1 MADAMQIKRRIISLI
16 NSNGPTLPVQVA
28 KETGLSILFASA
40 FLSELYNEK
49 EINMTF
55 LRVGSSP
62 LYYLTGQEA
71 QLEPFSRYL
80 KSKEKDAYVLLK
92 ERKILKD
99 SEQSPAIRVALRE
112 IKDFAIPFEKNGEGF
127 WKYFL
132 GEEPEEVIVE
142 VVEIPKKEIEAE
154 LPVVEI
160 KEIIEVKKE
169 KELNIFDNEEEE
181 EKEVKEKK
189 ETKAKKPKKETK
201 KKTSK
206 TEKRDENFFNKIKEF
221 LGKKKIEILDIKDF
235 KNDEAILKVK
245 SKGEEELLFVF
256 NQKKISEK
264 ELLKAYKKAADNKM
278 KYSVLSLGETPKKL
292 DELINAM
299 KSLSDIGKLD

>member
-1 MADAMQIKRRIISLI
+1 MADAMQIRGRIISLI
-16 NSNGPTLPVQVA
+16 NSNGPRLPVQVA
-28 KETGLSILFASA
+28 RDTGLSILFASA

-49 EINMTF
+49 EIKMTF

-62 LYYLTGQEA
+62 LYYIAGQEA

-80 KSKEKDAYVLLK
+80 KSKEKDAYALLK
-92 ERKILKD
+92 EKKILKD
-99 SEQSPAIRVALRE
+99 SEQQPAIRVALRE
-112 IKDFAIPFEKNGEGF
+112 IKDFAIPFEKNNEGY

-132 GEEPEEVIVE
+132 AEEPEEVVVE
-142 VVEIPKKEIEAE
+142 VIEVETP
-154 LPVVEI
+154 
-160 KEIIEVKKE
+160 EVKKE
-169 KELNIFDNEEEE
+169 TILEQPLDIFNKEENEEKIIEVEEVEIE
-181 EKEVKEKK
+181 EKPKKESKPKKPKK
-189 ETKAKKPKKETK
+189 ETKAKK
-201 KKTSK
+201 SVK

-235 KNDEAILKVK
+235 KNDEAVLKVK
-245 SKGEEELLFVF
+245 NKGEEELLFVF

-264 ELLKAYKKAADNKM
+264 ELLKAYKKASENKM

-292 DELINAM
+292 EELISAM

>member
-1 MADAMQIKRRIISLI
+1 MADAIQIKRKIISLI
-16 NSNGPTLPVQVA
+16 TSNGPTLPVQVA
-28 KETGLSILFASA
+28 KDTELSILFASA

-49 EINMTF
+49 EIKMTF

-62 LYYLTGQEA
+62 LYYISGQEA

-99 SEQSPAIRVALRE
+99 SEQQPAIRVALRE
-112 IKDFAIPFEKNGEGF
+112 IKDFAVPFEKNGEVY

-132 GEEPEEVIVE
+132 AEETKEEVVVEVIEVETPEVNKEIVEEQKLDIFSKEETIDEEEIEEP
-142 VVEIPKKEIEAE
+142 KEQ
-154 LPVVEI
+154 
-160 KEIIEVKKE
+160 VKKE
-169 KELNIFDNEEEE
+169 
-181 EKEVKEKK
+181 VKPKK
-189 ETKAKKPKKETK
+189 PKAKAKKPVKESKK
-201 KKTSK
+201 
-206 TEKRDENFFNKIKEF
+206 DENFFNKIKEF
-221 LGKKKIEILDIKDF
+221 LEKKKIEILDIKDF

-245 SKGEEELLFVF
+245 NKGEEELLFVF
-256 NQKKISEK
+256 NKKKITDK
-264 ELLKAYKKAADNKM
+264 EVLKAYKKAADNKM

-299 KSLSDIGKLD
+299 KSLSDIGKLE

>member
-1 MADAMQIKRRIISLI
+1 MADAMQIKKRIISLI
-16 NSNGPTLPVQVA
+16 TSNGPTLPVQVA
-28 KETGLSILFASA
+28 RDTGLSILFASA

-49 EINMTF
+49 EINMTH

-80 KSKEKDAYVLLK
+80 KSKEKDAYLLLK

-112 IKDFAIPFEKNGEGF
+112 IKDFAAPFEKGEERY
-127 WKYFL
+127 WRYFIA
-132 GEEPEEVIVE
+132 EEPEEIVVE
-142 VVEIPKKEIEAE
+142 VIEVPEKAIEVETPAAEESEVIEIEE
-154 LPVVEI
+154 VEEI
-160 KEIIEVKKE
+160 KEEVEKIKE
-169 KELNIFDNEEEE
+169 
-181 EKEVKEKK
+181 EKK
-189 ETKAKKPKKETK
+189 EVKAKKPKKEAKPK
-201 KKTSK
+201 KSAKESK
-206 TEKRDENFFNKIKEF
+206 KDENFFNKIKEF

-245 SKGEEELLFVF
+245 NKGEEELLFVF

-264 ELLKAYKKAADNKM
+264 ELLKAYKKASDAKM

-292 DELINAM
+292 EELISAM